1 MDFKRNR
8 STTMVDAEQLD
19 WVEELEEDADDD
31 EGAYVLVRIVENE
44 LGIGLSVPNDEP
56 NGDYFMHVIDS
67 LYKNATIHALEN
79 LIESC
84 KISERNVLA
93 KEIRAFLDTPKTLH

>member
-1 MDFKRNR
+1 
-8 STTMVDAEQLD
+8 MVDVEQLD
-19 WVEELEEDADDD
+19 RVEELEEDEDDE

-67 LYKNATIHALEN
+67 LYKKRYNPC
-79 LIESC
+79 S
-84 KISERNVLA
+84 
-93 KEIRAFLDTPKTLH
+93 

>member
-1 MDFKRNR
+1 
-8 STTMVDAEQLD
+8 MVDAEQLD
-19 WVEELEEDADDD
+19 WVEELEEDEAEDD
-31 EGAYVLVRIVENE
+31 GVYVLVKIVENE

-84 KISERNVLA
+84 KRSERNVLA

>member
-1 MDFKRNR
+1 VDFKRNR

-19 WVEELEEDADDD
+19 WVEELEEDEDDE

-84 KISERNVLA
+84 KRSERNVLA
-93 KEIRAFLDTPKTLH
+93 KEIRAFLDTPKILH

>member
-1 MDFKRNR
+1 VDFKRNR
-8 STTMVDAEQLD
+8 SITMVDAEQLD
-19 WVEELEEDADDD
+19 WVEELEEDEDKDD
-31 EGAYVLVRIVENE
+31 GVYVLVRIVENE

-84 KISERNVLA
+84 KRSERNVLA
-93 KEIRAFLDTPKTLH
+93 KEIRDFLETPKTLH

>member
-1 MDFKRNR
+1 
-8 STTMVDAEQLD
+8 MVDAEQLD
-19 WVEELEEDADDD
+19 WVEELEEDEED
-31 EGAYVLVRIVENE
+31 EEGVYVLVRIVENE

-67 LYKNATIHALEN
+67 LYKNATIRTIEN

-84 KISERNVLA
+84 KRSERNVLA
-93 KEIRAFLDTPKTLH
+93 KEIRDFLETPKTLH

>member
-1 MDFKRNR
+1 VDFKRNR

-19 WVEELEEDADDD
+19 WVEELEEDEDD

-84 KISERNVLA
+84 KRSERNVLA
-93 KEIRAFLDTPKTLH
+93 KEIRDFLDTPKTLH